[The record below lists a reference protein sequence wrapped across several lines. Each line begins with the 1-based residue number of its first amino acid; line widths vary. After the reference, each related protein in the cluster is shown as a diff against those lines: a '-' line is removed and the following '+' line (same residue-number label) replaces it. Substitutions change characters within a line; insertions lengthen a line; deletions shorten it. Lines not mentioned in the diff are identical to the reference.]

1 MNKDMDK
8 KPNPRALAAAVAVL
22 MIVSQ
27 MGVKRK

>member
-1 MNKDMDK
+1 MNKDK

-22 MIVSQ
+22 MIVNQ

>member
-1 MNKDMDK
+1 MNKHK
-8 KPNPRALAAAVAVL
+8 KPNLQALAAAVTVL